1 MVHSACILLC
11 KGRWEDC
18 QPTVTPPGGPSLS
31 KFIAL
36 CFSQAPSLTQDLG
49 VPPHLHVVALHLK
62 GLPSSFKVSSLPE
75 HSPLTPPSPWPSS
88 GLWVQFPL
96 YHRDGPLTPSR
107 LLGPA
112 RSPRLTAQRSVHLAP
127 SRGCAGSAERME
139 SAQFWNT
146 KVENPPKR
154 LEKGPS

>member
-11 KGRWEDC
+11 KGSWEDC
-18 QPTVTPPGGPSLS
+18 KPTVTPPGGPSLS

-36 CFSQAPSLTQDLG
+36 CFSQAHSLTQDLG

-62 GLPSSFKVSSLPE
+62 GQPSSFKVSSLPE
-75 HSPLTPPSPWPSS
+75 HYPLTPPSPQSGS

-96 YHRDGPLTPSR
+96 SLSLRWPPHPITPS
-107 LLGPA
+107 GTGMVPKA
-112 RSPRLTAQRSVHLAP
+112 HSSVHLAP